1 MTRSCQ
7 SVANFREKS
16 SPVAR
21 LETTRRSA
29 QPTAAVQ
36 FGYGNGWDAPLPAD
50 LDARQHA
57 LLQPDLYPLARHMQT
72 LSGFLGGEQLES
84 ERRVVHELDGSDPE
98 GLAEL
103 VNGERARGLLA
114 VFQAGDFFMGETSLA
129 GELLLIQSY
138 PFTQG
143 TQPPTSMEGV

>member
-1 MTRSCQ
+1 
-7 SVANFREKS
+7 
-16 SPVAR
+16 
-21 LETTRRSA
+21 
-29 QPTAAVQ
+29 
-36 FGYGNGWDAPLPAD
+36 
-50 LDARQHA
+50 
-57 LLQPDLYPLARHMQT
+57 MQT